1 MTNDGRS
8 DVKNHPVVS
17 HDDWL
22 SARTAFLAKE
32 KEFTRLRDHLNQQR
46 RELPWEPV
54 RKDYGFDGA
63 NGSQGLADLFDGR
76 SQLIVYH
83 FMFHPSDDVGCP
95 KSAIFHLPLWNNTLP
110 GFRSR

>member
-32 KEFTRLRDHLNQQR
+32 KKFTRLRDGLNQQR
-46 RELPWEPV
+46 RELPWEAV
-54 RKDYGFDGA
+54 RRDYVFDGP
-63 NGSQGLADLFDGR
+63 NGSQSLADLFDGR

-83 FMFHPSDDVGCP
+83 FMFHPSDDVGCRIARCEP
-95 KSAIFHLPLWNNTLP
+95 TISTAS
-110 GFRSR
+110 FRT